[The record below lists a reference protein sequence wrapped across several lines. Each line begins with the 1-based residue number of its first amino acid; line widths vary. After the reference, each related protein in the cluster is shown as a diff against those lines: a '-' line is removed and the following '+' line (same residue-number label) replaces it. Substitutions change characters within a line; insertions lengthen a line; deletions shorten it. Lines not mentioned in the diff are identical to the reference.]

1 MQPGRYRQVK
11 SVCVFCASSNGH
23 NPAYAQ
29 AARSLG
35 TAVAKQGLRLIYGGS
50 RVGLME
56 WLAGAALAAGGEVIG
71 VIPQTLVRR
80 ELAHDRLTELHT
92 VESMH
97 ARKTMMADLSD
108 AFIALPGGYGTLDE
122 LCEMLTWAQLGL
134 HYKPLLLLDV
144 DHYFASLLEFFD
156 RAVTEGFLQEVNR
169 RRLLYATEATSALA
183 LLQQSHR

>member
-1 MQPGRYRQVK
+1 
-11 SVCVFCASSNGH
+11 
-23 NPAYAQ
+23 
-29 AARSLG
+29 
-35 TAVAKQGLRLIYGGS
+35 
-50 RVGLME
+50 
-56 WLAGAALAAGGEVIG
+56 
-71 VIPQTLVRR
+71 
-80 ELAHDRLTELHT
+80 
-92 VESMH
+92 MH

-134 HYKPLLLLDV
+134 HHKPLLLLDV